1 MSYFDEVYVKRMN
14 KDGKTRQERVQTRK
28 EKEFNKIYV
37 ERTQYQSY
45 IYAVNG
51 EVSDII
57 CSLQPNKWNESGL
70 IGNLLISRA
79 AAPFHSGDILNIRQK
94 IENVEYDKIWLV
106 IFASEELVKGYQLF
120 KCICLDT
127 QLNITN
133 EYGDTIG
140 IVPAKFINASSQFV
154 KDTFNFTRGKGYEEP
169 NMQRGFVTADN
180 EILRKGQYFN
190 YLDRGWEIVGKDNLS
205 VHNVAYVFIEEKL
218 KREEEP
224 RTSEDILV
232 GEDENFFLN
241 GR

>member
-1 MSYFDEVYVKRMN
+1 MSYFDEVYLKRMN
-14 KDGKTRQERVQTRK
+14 KDGKTRQERIQTRK
-28 EKEFNKIYV
+28 ENEFNKLYIKK
-37 ERTQYQSY
+37 TQYQSY
-45 IYAVNG
+45 IYATNG
-51 EVSDII
+51 EVSDVL

-70 IGNLLISRA
+70 IGNLLIPRA
-79 AAPFHSGDILNIRQK
+79 AAPLESGDILNILQK
-94 IENVEYDKIWLV
+94 IDKVEYDKLWLV
-106 IFASEELVKGYQLF
+106 LFAAEEVIKGHQLY

-140 IVPAKFINASSQFV
+140 IVPSKFINASSQFV

-169 NMQRGFVTADN
+169 NMQRGFVTADS
-180 EILRKGQYFN
+180 EILKKGQYFN

-224 RTSEDILV
+224 RSSEDILV
-232 GEDENFFLN
+232 GEDTNFFLN